1 MSVGGN
7 RVLMFL
13 YSRRNIV
20 GCALA
25 LAGVALYLTGLID
38 RFWLPIVAG
47 LYGVGFFATPRASVA
62 LLSGDV
68 GEEPEAISR
77 VLKQILERIQGRVE
91 PDVFNSVKSIATA
104 ITDALPRLTTGDPQ
118 LNGARF
124 TVRQMATDY
133 LPSTLQSYLKL
144 PPGYRRVHSVGGG
157 KTAHDV
163 LQEQLGLLDGKMQE
177 ILVSV
182 NENDTQAL
190 LANGRFLK
198 EKFAE
203 PTFKVSG

>member
-1 MSVGGN
+1 VGGN
-7 RVLMFL
+7 GMWMFL
-13 YSRRNIV
+13 YSRRNIA
-20 GCALA
+20 GCVLA
-25 LAGVALYLTGLID
+25 LAGVALYLTGVID
-38 RFWLPIVAG
+38 RFWLPIVVG
-47 LYGVGFFATPRASVA
+47 LYGVGFFATPKPNVA
-62 LLSGDV
+62 LLSADV
-68 GEEPEAISR
+68 GEDPAAISHA
-77 VLKQILERIQGRVE
+77 LTEILDRIRDRVE
-91 PDVFNSVKSIATA
+91 PDVFGSVKSIANA
-104 ITDALPRLTTGDPQ
+104 INEALPRLAAGDPQ
-118 LNGARF
+118 LSGARF

-144 PPGYRRVHSVGGG
+144 PAGYRRMHSVGGG

-163 LQEQLGLLDGKMQE
+163 LQEQLGLLDSKMQE

-203 PTFKVSG
+203 PAFKVSG